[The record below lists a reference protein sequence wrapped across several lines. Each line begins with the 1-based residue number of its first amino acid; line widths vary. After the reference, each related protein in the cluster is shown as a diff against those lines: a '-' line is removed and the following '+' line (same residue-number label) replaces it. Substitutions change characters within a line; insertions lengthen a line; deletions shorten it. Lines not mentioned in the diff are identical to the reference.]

1 MHSVVCAAIMVADIM
16 NLGVTVV
23 TACYTV
29 ICSGGLDLV
38 EFDLAVFP
46 AFIGKT
52 GL

>member
-16 NLGVTVV
+16 NLGVAVV

-29 ICSGGLDLV
+29 IRSGGLDLL

-46 AFIGKT
+46 TFVGET